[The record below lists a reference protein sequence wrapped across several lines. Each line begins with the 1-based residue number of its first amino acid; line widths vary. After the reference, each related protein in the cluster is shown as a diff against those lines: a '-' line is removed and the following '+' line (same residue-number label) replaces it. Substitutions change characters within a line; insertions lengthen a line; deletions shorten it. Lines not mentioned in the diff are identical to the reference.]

1 ALSGPS
7 PGNGPNNA
15 PAPCYLRSL
24 YAWLDRLPLSR
35 PKRHLARHFG
45 DGVMMAKIVKYFH
58 PQLVDLHNYVPTCN
72 TDQKLSNWSTFNR
85 KVFHKLC
92 FCISE
97 ADICKVVAN
106 MPGAMEPILCALRA
120 KVEEGALGGSPASKA
135 GQRPP
140 GPSADG
146 PWAELAGH
154 RYPPGRKSADGRG
167 RQSPRILG
175 GGLQPLPQPPGTRAP
190 PLRLPSRQRLL
201 EPSSPLVLW
210 GRKTPPTQWPLE
222 NMGCTCP
229 SQDMAGW
236 PWEAP
241 DHGVQQLLEVKEQA
255 LAILQETVKIL
266 QMKVARLEQLVKLK
280 DLRIR
285 ELAGHAGIPASHRQS
300 RRTHPLK
307 LEPKY

>member
-1 ALSGPS
+1 MSPPATQTRSSATGALSTGKAFSLGSGERGRRPCPQPAEPCSWLSGGPS
-7 PGNGPNNA
+7 PQCWPLRGPPHHPFWCLYSGPPEPHPRTAA
-15 PAPCYLRSL
+15 PGGFLL
-24 YAWLDRLPLSR
+24 GGKHPL
-35 PKRHLARHFG
+35 
-45 DGVMMAKIVKYFH
+45 
-58 PQLVDLHNYVPTCN
+58 
-72 TDQKLSNWSTFNR
+72 

-154 RYPPGRKSADGRG
+154 RCA
-167 RQSPRILG
+167 
-175 GGLQPLPQPPGTRAP
+175 A
-190 PLRLPSRQRLL
+190 

-285 ELAGHAGIPASHRQS
+285 ELAGHADKAQ
-300 RRTHPLK
+300 
-307 LEPKY
+307 